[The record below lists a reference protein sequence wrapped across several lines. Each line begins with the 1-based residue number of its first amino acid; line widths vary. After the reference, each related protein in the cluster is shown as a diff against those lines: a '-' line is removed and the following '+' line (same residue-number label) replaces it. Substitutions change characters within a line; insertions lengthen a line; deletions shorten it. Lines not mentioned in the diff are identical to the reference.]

1 MHAII
6 SNEDVPT
13 IGIHSLKLNLEKYN
27 IYVWLNWLADSDLE
41 HWSSMMQHFWR
52 QLERCKALMDKNLSW
67 LIRNFTKHLIISSI
81 AKR

>member
-41 HWSSMMQHFWR
+41 H
-52 QLERCKALMDKNLSW
+52 
-67 LIRNFTKHLIISSI
+67 
-81 AKR
+81 